1 MEVNECILF
10 SQKMKHEGNAYE
22 DGDKFFIR
30 TQLLYEVEYN
40 NFSDQAS
47 KWFNS
52 GCYISK

>member
-30 TQLLYEVEYN
+30 T
-40 NFSDQAS
+40 
-47 KWFNS
+47 
-52 GCYISK
+52 